1 MTSKG
6 STYGVSTSLK
16 KKKHIE
22 LCLKWRTV
30 LQIRTENN
38 IIIILA
44 HVISYNI
51 AILNIQYFVIHLN
64 ENRLKHKLDCI
75 LEADQHHLSLKFFLK
90 KNFPN
95 ANLSFEKSSLIPFES
110 CPHV

>member
-75 LEADQHHLSLKFFLK
+75 LEADQHHLSLKFFFL